1 MSAGWRGGLKRVG
14 EFWQFR
20 FSHRGQLRTGSTKC
34 SNFKDAR
41 IWLAAFKSRLA
52 RAEVGDLDAPT
63 VKRAF
68 ENWLSLKK
76 GFSSEANLSRARRA
90 MEQHVLPIIGTT
102 KADRVRSSD
111 VARVVQTY
119 LEGEGPHGR
128 ARTADGANVV
138 ISYLRAVFAY
148 LVDDGYLVKIPFRIS
163 KQRTQMKPR
172 TTLPIEKIEPFLEH
186 IDHHAHHHIRIA
198 VRFML
203 WMGLRETESLD
214 VRWEWM
220 RGKDQMFHGQTK
232 GKEAAK
238 FHIPEDLQG
247 LLANLPKGSVWVLP
261 GKGDAPHRQ
270 QFTRRAIE
278 QAGIAV
284 GIPGLTPHR
293 LRATYATLLSQTG
306 ASVYEVQKLLRH
318 KQLSTTLH
326 YVQTDEKSLAEA
338 TQRLYR
344 QAHQPRVPPASEQ
357 LAVAEP
363 QVVAVVVAVANVS
376 APYANQSAQIVT
388 FVPMTSGH
396 PSTMVA
402 QRMTRVSQAEDELT
416 VPVA

>member
-1 MSAGWRGGLKRVG
+1 MSAGWRVGLKKVG

-20 FSHRGQLRTGSTKC
+20 FSHRGQLLTGSTKC
-34 SNFKDAR
+34 ANYNDAR
-41 IWLAAFKSRLA
+41 GWLAAFKSRLA

-63 VKRAF
+63 VSRAF
-68 ENWLSLKK
+68 ENWLSQKK

-90 MEQHVLPIIGTT
+90 MELHVLPIIGTT

-119 LEGEGPHGR
+119 LEGKGPRGR
-128 ARTADGANVV
+128 ARTIDGANVV
-138 ISYLRAVFAY
+138 ISYLRAVFAH
-148 LVDDGYLVKIPFRIS
+148 LVEDGYLAKIPFKI
-163 KQRTQMKPR
+163 KKLRTQVKPR
-172 TTLPIEKIEPFLEH
+172 TTLPIDLIEPFLEH
-186 IDHHAHHHIRIA
+186 IDQHAHLHIRVA

-203 WMGLRETESLD
+203 WMGLRETESLG
-214 VRWEWM
+214 VRREWL
-220 RGKDQMFHGQTK
+220 RGKDQMVHGQTK

-238 FHIPEDLQG
+238 FHIPEDLQE
-247 LLANLPKGSVWVLP
+247 LLANLPKDSAWILP

-270 QFTRRAIE
+270 QFTRKAIE
-278 QAGIAV
+278 RAGVAV
-284 GIPGLTPHR
+284 GVPGLTPHR
-293 LRATYATLLSQTG
+293 LRATYGTLLSQTG

-338 TQRLYR
+338 NQRLYR
-344 QAHQPRVPPASEQ
+344 LAHQPRVPPASDQ
-357 LAVAEP
+357 PVVAEP
-363 QVVAVVVAVANVS
+363 QVVTVTNGA
-376 APYANQSAQIVT
+376 APYSSQSAQIIN
-388 FVPMTSGH
+388 FVPMTSGFT
-396 PSTMVA
+396 STVVA

>member
-1 MSAGWRGGLKRVG
+1 MSAGWKFGLKKVG
-14 EFWQFR
+14 EFWQYR
-20 FSHRGQLRTGSTKC
+20 FGFRGQLLTGSTKC
-34 SNFKDAR
+34 ATLQDAR
-41 IWLAAFKSRLA
+41 TWLAAFKSRLA

-63 VKRAF
+63 VTRAF
-68 ENWLSLKK
+68 EDWLSMKK

-90 MEQHVLPIIGTT
+90 MEQHVLPIIGTL

-119 LEGEGPHGR
+119 LEGKGPHGV

-138 ISYLRAVFAY
+138 IAYLRAVFAY
-148 LVDDGYLVKIPFRIS
+148 LVDDGYLAKIPFKIK
-163 KQRTQMKPR
+163 KQRTQVKPR
-172 TTLPIEKIEPFLEH
+172 TTLPIDLIEPFLEH
-186 IDHHAHHHIRIA
+186 IDQHAHLHIRIA

-203 WMGLRETESLD
+203 WMGLRETEALG

-220 RGKDQMFHGQTK
+220 RGKERMVHGQTK

-238 FHIPEDLQG
+238 FTIPEDLQN
-247 LLANLPKGSVWVLP
+247 LLANLPEDSVWVLP
-261 GKGDAPHRQ
+261 GKGDTPHRQ
-270 QFTRRAIE
+270 QFTRKAIE
-278 QAGIAV
+278 RAGVAV
-284 GIPGLTPHR
+284 GVSGLTPHR

-338 TQRLYR
+338 SQRLYR
-344 QAHQPRVPPASEQ
+344 LAHQPRVTPAGDDPAVPKPQ
-357 LAVAEP
+357 AVA
-363 QVVAVVVAVANVS
+363 VTNVT

-388 FVPMTSGH
+388 FVPMTSGYS
-396 PSTMVA
+396 STMEA
-402 QRMTRVSQAEDELT
+402 QRTTQVSQAEDEMT